1 MGDLAGGSRF
11 PVLFGMTDDSG
22 WSLGIGDPTFMGW
35 LTVVAYFAAAFLS
48 WKCARAARKKT
59 PGYFSDEWF
68 FWFCFALVLT
78 LLGFNKQLD
87 LQTLFTEIGKAV
99 AKAQGWYEHRKVVQ
113 VAFIV
118 LIALAGAASFLIFCR
133 LSKRLV
139 RREWLALGGGIFLM
153 CFVLM
158 RAASFHH
165 FDQFIGMKFGGVK
178 VNWILEL
185 GGICCV
191 AASAF
196 RRLKREGIPLWTVRP
211 RRPRSVRV

>member
-1 MGDLAGGSRF
+1 
-11 PVLFGMTDDSG
+11 MTDDSG

-35 LTVVAYFAAAFLS
+35 LTVVAYIAAALLC
-48 WKCARAARKKT
+48 WKCAKAARKKT
-59 PGYFSDEWF
+59 PSYYSDEWF
-68 FWFCFALVLT
+68 FWFCFAVGLT

-99 AKAQGWYEHRKVVQ
+99 AKAQGWYEHRQVVQ
-113 VAFIV
+113 VAFIA
-118 LIALAGAASFLIFCR
+118 LIALLGGTSFLIFCR
-133 LSKRLV
+133 LSQRVV
-139 RREWLALGGGIFLM
+139 RREWLALSGGIFLL

-165 FDQFIGMKFGGVK
+165 FDQLIGMKFGGMK

-191 AASAF
+191 GAGAL
-196 RRLKREGIPLWTVRP
+196 RRLRREGVSLWAART
-211 RRPRSVRV
+211 RRPHSVRV